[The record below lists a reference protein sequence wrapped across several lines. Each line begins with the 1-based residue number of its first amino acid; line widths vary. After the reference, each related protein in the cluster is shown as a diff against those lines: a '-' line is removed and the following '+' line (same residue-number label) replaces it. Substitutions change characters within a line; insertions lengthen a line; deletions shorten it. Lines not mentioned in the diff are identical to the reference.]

1 MYASK
6 WKNYDHIKI
15 LIDNNLNPDYLYIV
29 DSYGGLFPNKTV
41 EILNHLRKLK
51 IKSKIG
57 FHAHNNLELAFA
69 NTIVCIENNIDI
81 VDSTFLGMGR
91 GAGNLSTE
99 LLLSYKSI
107 NKNAI
112 QSLNNL
118 IDKFK
123 ILKENFKWGT
133 NYEYMLSGFNSFP
146 QSKVMSLLK
155 MGAYNTNEIYNVILQ
170 NPFKKNFTLK
180 NIDLNKKIKKVF
192 ILGNPNTVNKYK
204 KEIFKISDDSK
215 SLFIHSNFNSFE
227 ILKKNKSSHFI
238 AISNQDLIKV
248 SNIKRGNIKNY
259 KIVTDIKNT
268 NLDLNID
275 NTFTFEDILGLD
287 NKFSSSLYI
296 SLNILKT
303 LGLKKSYLIGYDGYE
318 NLENNSIR
326 EIYLKNEKL
335 FSKYFN
341 EFKLISLTPSV
352 YTSIKKETIY
362 NYI

>member
-1 MYASK
+1 EIGINFMYASK

-192 ILGNPNTVNKYK
+192 ILGNPNTV
-204 KEIFKISDDSK
+204 
-215 SLFIHSNFNSFE
+215 
-227 ILKKNKSSHFI
+227 
-238 AISNQDLIKV
+238 
-248 SNIKRGNIKNY
+248 
-259 KIVTDIKNT
+259 
-268 NLDLNID
+268 
-275 NTFTFEDILGLD
+275 
-287 NKFSSSLYI
+287 
-296 SLNILKT
+296 
-303 LGLKKSYLIGYDGYE
+303 
-318 NLENNSIR
+318 
-326 EIYLKNEKL
+326 
-335 FSKYFN
+335 
-341 EFKLISLTPSV
+341 
-352 YTSIKKETIY
+352 
-362 NYI
+362 